1 VEKSDYVEW
10 VISRIRPRARFV
22 SVSHTDEFMPKEA
35 EIGTGFSY
43 VSLYD
48 EEIASNVI
56 RTKNGIILIDNS
68 YLSSFAYNLALSRVY
83 AVSMQESTG
92 TDEALLLRY
101 NLKKFYG
108 EQLFSKH
115 NDSFSRAVLLE
126 TLLYEE
132 KHMRPVFASIKDN
145 ADFQYTA
152 STLSQIMSS
161 LVVNHEMGHYYLDH
175 SPEIC
180 EPVFLKNQTAIT
192 PILNFAEVEYG
203 KPFAT
208 EVKCDVIAV
217 YSVLHLHEKTS
228 GLLFCLRAIAFGFAA
243 FAATSSLA
251 KSAAYTAASHRKI
264 QEEIDLTSI
273 KKTHIDFDYAI
284 GKDLDFIERAKLVI
298 QLCANIAQVNGMN
311 LFSNEPAFPL
321 QDNILDHILSI
332 MDQVMESSDPLE
344 REMALLVSQGFHGH
358 PDGID
363 YLYLRSKVY
372 TSYRDIG
379 N

>member
-1 VEKSDYVEW
+1 MEKSDYVQW

-22 SVSHTDEFMPKEA
+22 SVSHTDEFMPKEE
-35 EIGTGFSY
+35 EIGAGFSY

-48 EEIASNVI
+48 EDIASNVI
-56 RTKNGIILIDNS
+56 RTSNGIILIDNS

-83 AVSMQESTG
+83 TVSMQEDTG
-92 TDEALLLRY
+92 PQEDRLLRY

-108 EQLFSKH
+108 EQLFAKH
-115 NDSFSRAVLLE
+115 NNSFSRAVLLE

-132 KHMRPVFASIKDN
+132 KHMRPVFANIKEN
-145 ADFQYTA
+145 ADLQSAA
-152 STLSQIMSS
+152 SILSQIMAS

-180 EPVFLKNQTAIT
+180 DPVFLKNKLAVT
-192 PILNFAEVEYG
+192 PILDFAEAEYG

-208 EVKCDVIAV
+208 EVKCDIIAV
-217 YSVLHLHEKTS
+217 YSVLHLHKKKS
-228 GLLFCLRAIAFGFAA
+228 GLLFCLRSIAFGFAA

-264 QEEIDLTSI
+264 QEDIDLTSI

-284 GKDLDFIERAKLVI
+284 GKDLDFVERAKLVI
-298 QLCANIAQVNGMN
+298 RLCANIAEVNGSN
-311 LFSNEPAFPL
+311 LFNTDADFPL
-321 QDNILDHILSI
+321 QENILDNMLNS
-332 MDQVMESSDPLE
+332 MEQVMDNADPVE

-358 PDGID
+358 PDGMN

-372 TSYRDIG
+372 TSNRDIG